1 MQIVSTWERKEIHL
15 NSNEEALIEAGL
27 AQALSVIY
35 LLSHGSLLINYSI
48 SFLCPFYK
56 VAFVKNTPF
65 YKRQR
70 FPSQSIYSYKRVVDA
85 WVIATMTGRV
95 SWLSTWKRQHPVS

>member
-1 MQIVSTWERKEIHL
+1 M

-65 YKRQR
+65 YKLQR
-70 FPSQSIYSYKRVVDA
+70 FPPQSIYSYKRVVDA
-85 WVIATMTGRV
+85 WVIATMTGRASLV
-95 SWLSTWKRQHPVS
+95 KYPEKAAPSLVDKILDQGL